1 MEIDWI
7 ACGKRIQTLRESL
20 KLTQEEFAEIVGVSP
35 NSMSRIERGKQ
46 HTTVSV
52 LRKMARTFR
61 VSIDYLLDGI
71 EVYMDSPQ
79 VQESL
84 TVLGEIG
91 NQLSNCTP
99 KQLHYVSETL
109 LPALLLRD
117 ELEQSD

>member
-1 MEIDWI
+1 MEIDWM

-20 KLTQEEFAEIVGVSP
+20 NLTQEALAEIVGVSA

-46 HTTVSV
+46 HTTVSA
-52 LRKMARTFR
+52 LRTIARALH

-71 EVYMDSPQ
+71 EVYMNPPEIQ
-79 VQESL
+79 KSL

-91 NQLSNCTP
+91 KQLANCTP